1 MTQAGAPNAGAA
13 IGGMTGEDLASEGLA
28 SDPSADEAGLWATL
42 ADPVAPAAFHAAWLA
57 LLCRRIP
64 RAESGLLVLRQRD
77 DGRLAPAALWPSL
90 RQDVRALAETAEAA
104 VRAREPVLQ
113 QVTTERGTALA
124 MAYPLRGPVEVD
136 GVAVV
141 VTAASGSAEIAAV
154 MRAVHWAAG
163 LIEAAV
169 LRAAAMADDQR
180 LAASRQAFDIVA
192 ATQDEATLDKACLRL
207 VNELAVCCRARRVA
221 LGLRR
226 GHHARMKALSNSSRF
241 DRRSDLVQH
250 LELAMDEC
258 LVQGETVR
266 LPAAPGGRRQI
277 TAAHQPL
284 VGTAGAAAV
293 VSVPLLAASREPF
306 GVLTIELA
314 EAQTDKIEEVIVT
327 AELIAA
333 LLTPYLSALAGTE
346 RWVSGRLP
354 ALASRAAHA
363 TLGRGH
369 AGTKLALAAA
379 GAALLF
385 LAVAPMPFWI
395 TARAVVEG
403 EIQRAAVAPF
413 DGFVLRAAVRAGDR
427 VEEGQELAS
436 LDDRDLRFD
445 RLKWESEK
453 QKLEQ
458 RQREAMAKFD
468 RAAIQ
473 VLAAQI
479 DQAEAELKLVDEKLR
494 RARIV
499 APISGY
505 VVSGD
510 LSQLLGSPVQTGKV
524 LFEIAPLSA
533 FRVALA
539 VDEADI
545 RLVREGM
552 TAALTLTGAGEPVPV
567 VVNRSTAVATV
578 KDGRNTFRV
587 EGQIGTSQVP
597 VRPGMEGVVKIAA
610 GEAPLLWTWSRSLID
625 RTRLFIW
632 AWMP

>member
-13 IGGMTGEDLASEGLA
+13 SDGVAGEGLA

-42 ADPVAPAAFHAAWLA
+42 ADPVSPAAFHASWLA

-64 RAESGLLVLRQRD
+64 KAESGLLVLRQRD

-90 RQDVRALAETAEAA
+90 RQDVRALAEAAEAA

-113 QVTTERGTALA
+113 QVTTERGAALA
-124 MAYPLRGPVEVD
+124 MAYPLRGPAEVD

-141 VTAASGSAEIAAV
+141 VTAATGSAEIAAV

-180 LAASRQAFDIVA
+180 LVASRQAFDIVA
-192 ATQDEATLDKACLRL
+192 ATQDEASLDKACLRL

-221 LGLRR
+221 LGIRR
-226 GHHARMKALSNSSRF
+226 GQHTRMRALSNSSRF
-241 DRRSDLVQH
+241 DRRSDAVQR

-258 LVQGETVR
+258 LIQGETVR
-266 LPAAPGGRRQI
+266 WPAAPEGRRQI

-284 VGTAGAAAV
+284 VGSSGAACI
-293 VSVPLLAASREPF
+293 VSVPLVAASREPF

-314 EAQTDKIEEVIVT
+314 EAQADKAEEVTVT
-327 AELIAA
+327 TELIAA
-333 LLTPYLSALAGTE
+333 LLTPYLATLAAQE
-346 RWVSGRLP
+346 RWLTGRLP
-354 ALASRAAHA
+354 TVASRAAKA

-369 AGTKLALAAA
+369 AGTKLALVAAS
-379 GAALLF
+379 AALLF
-385 LAVAPMPFWI
+385 VAAAPMPFWI

-413 DGFVLRAAVRAGDR
+413 DGFVLRATVRAGDR

-479 DQAEAELKLVDEKLR
+479 DQADAELKLVDEKLR

-499 APISGY
+499 APIAGY

-539 VDEADI
+539 VDEADV

-552 TAALTLTGAGEPVPV
+552 TASLTLTGAGEPVPV

-587 EGQIGTSQVP
+587 EGQLGASQVP
-597 VRPGMEGVVKIAA
+597 VRPGMEGVVKISA

-625 RTRLFIW
+625 RMRLFIW